1 MPSLKTADF
10 LLFLMKETSEIL
22 KEKKIASSSPLQQST
37 DSSVINLLLIKW
49 YIENFDRIITLLS
62 NVETR

>member
-1 MPSLKTADF
+1 
-10 LLFLMKETSEIL
+10 MKETSEIL

-49 YIENFDRIITLLS
+49 YIEKFDRIITLLS